1 MKKLSKILSVGLSL
15 VMCASM
21 VAPALA
27 LDIDQAYIDSL
38 TVKNGNQYDG
48 RPTSYVE
55 LKATDDDNVFNFL
68 GDIRTEHS
76 LVFKGDDVTVN
87 LNGHTLENTG
97 NTSAIWTKNTNL
109 TVNGADEN
117 GNKGTIEGG
126 NAAGEDYLSVNNGG
140 GIHAEGGNLAVSD
153 VEFTGNK
160 AVTDGAAIW
169 AAGNGKE
176 GSNVTIKNVTVTNGE
191 MGDGGAIT
199 VTGHD
204 NASLENVSITGNVA
218 QGAGGGLVIQ
228 NGGSASLT
236 NVTVSG
242 NEATGST
249 LPNTTPRPVGGGIYF
264 GYLDKVSMKNVE
276 VTGNSAAKG
285 GGGVAAEVVGTIT
298 MEDVTITGNTAGY
311 YGGGLYVYAYGST
324 TVSATNTVI
333 ADNKGYWGG
342 QEAFDN
348 DVYAFAYYGSIELSA
363 GAVTHNKQQ
372 FDGWG
377 DSTVPGE
384 FARVGDEAGE
394 DGIFENSFRGDIAYM
409 TSHWITP
416 EPDDGDNGGEIPNTP
431 VTDPTVEID
440 DVEVPLAGL
449 FTRADAIGYL
459 WEQTGSPEWEL
470 SDFPDVPEDHYW
482 AVAIGWAQDMGI
494 ALPDE
499 DGNFRPDE
507 PVLRSVEDLEIDPEG
522 ELQEF
527 LNRYAVFAGI
537 ELDEGELFIELAGA
551 WDDVIMGEEAQV
563 IFNDFFA
570 KLELALAQAA

>member
-27 LDIDQAYIDSL
+27 LDIDQAYIDGL
-38 TVKNGNQYDG
+38 TVKNGNQYNG

-55 LKATDDDNVFNFL
+55 LKATDDDNVFNFV
-68 GDIRTEHS
+68 GDVKTDNA
-76 LVFKGDDVTVN
+76 LVFTGKDVTVN

-97 NTSAIWTKNTNL
+97 STSAIWTKNTNL

-126 NAAGEDYLSVNNGG
+126 SATGKDYLAVSKGG
-140 GIHAEGGNLAVSD
+140 GIHADGGNLTVSD
-153 VEFTGNK
+153 VDFTGNK

-169 AAGNGKE
+169 AEGNRTE

-191 MGDGGAIT
+191 MGGGGAIT
-199 VTGHD
+199 VNGHD
-204 NASLENVSITGNVA
+204 NTSLENVTITGNVA
-218 QGAGGGLVIQ
+218 QGAGGGLAIQ

-242 NEATGST
+242 NEATGGT
-249 LPNTTPRPVGGGIYF
+249 LPTSTPRPIGGGIYL
-264 GYLDKVSMKNVE
+264 GYLDEVSMKNVE
-276 VTGNSAAKG
+276 VTGNSAAQD
-285 GGGVAAEVVGTIT
+285 GGGVAAEVVEKIA
-298 MEDVTITGNTAGY
+298 MEDVTITGNTAGD
-311 YGGGLYVYAYGST
+311 YGGGLYIYSYNT
-324 TVSATNTVI
+324 TVNATNTVI

-348 DVYAFAYYGSIELSA
+348 DVYAFAYYGRLELSV
-363 GAVTHNKQQ
+363 GPVTHNEQQ

-377 DSTVPGE
+377 DSMTLGE

-394 DGIFENSFRGDIAYM
+394 DGIFKNSFGGNIAYM

-416 EPDDGDNGGEIPNTP
+416 PEEPETPDTP

-440 DVEVPLAGL
+440 DVDVPLAGI

-459 WEQTGSPEWEL
+459 WEQSGSPEWEL
-470 SDFPDVPEDHYW
+470 SDFEDVPEDHYW

-494 ALPDE
+494 ALPDQ
-499 DGNFRPDE
+499 DGNFRPDDL
-507 PVLRSVEDLEIDPEG
+507 VLRSVESLEISPEG

-570 KLELALAQAA
+570 KLEAALAKAA